1 MKKHRSSSARRFG
14 VVGGAGVRNGEADD
28 LCGRRGSLRVFHE
41 RGEALRAYPQ
51 NESNRF
57 GRILFNFERAVET
70 LSGEWRSLRA
80 RTRASRVAWIFQN
93 TLLRVVAKS
102 ESYWKRDLRCL
113 SFKNEPRKCRYCPS
127 DAAPRAER
135 RARSGPR
142 RRACIGEGGLD
153 RGSPSRGVSFS
164 RHAEGAGQ
172 RGGTDAALT
181 RERSLGF
188 NLRTRKRVLAPFG
201 AALRAAEARLLALQL

>member
-142 RRACIGEGGLD
+142 RRACIGEGGSTEEALLG
-153 RGSPSRGVSFS
+153 GSLFRVT
-164 RHAEGAGQ
+164 Q
-172 RGGTDAALT
+172 RGQD
-181 RERSLGF
+181 REGG
-188 NLRTRKRVLAPFG
+188 RTPR
-201 AALRAAEARLLALQL
+201 